1 MYPYQLAYNVVPGG
15 WHPEADGYNEEEVKI
30 VNETRKI
37 LHMPEL
43 RITAT
48 CVHPGMTVTERIPA
62 MLAEQAAARGVSED
76 EVRRGLESTTS
87 LRRLI
92 TAAEVAD
99 VVTFLAS
106 PRSVAITGDSIG
118 AGGGQPGVVH
128 Y

>member
-1 MYPYQLAYNVVPGG
+1 MVPLRMIVPVAVAALTANLA
-15 WHPEADGYNEEEVKI
+15 D
-30 VNETRKI
+30 
-37 LHMPEL
+37 EL
-43 RITAT
+43 GPHGITAT

-62 MLAEQAAARGVSED
+62 MLADQAAARGISED